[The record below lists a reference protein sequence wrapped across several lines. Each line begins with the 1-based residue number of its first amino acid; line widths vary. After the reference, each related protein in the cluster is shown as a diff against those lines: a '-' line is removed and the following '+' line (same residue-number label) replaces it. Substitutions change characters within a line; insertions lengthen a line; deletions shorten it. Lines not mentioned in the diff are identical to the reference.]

1 MRVDHVAQDFGRHDE
16 DVGVVVDG
24 GVAGE
29 EADGFWAVCCYEVV
43 VFLVAEGFDGGG
55 VEAFG
60 ASGEGEA
67 DGEFADDGFAGA
79 GGGADEDAVVVFD
92 GLAGLVLEFVEG
104 EFEVGGEF
112 V

>member
-1 MRVDHVAQDFGRHDE
+1 MRVDHVAQDFGGHDE

-67 DGEFADDGFAGA
+67 DGDRR
-79 GGGADEDAVVVFD
+79 
-92 GLAGLVLEFVEG
+92 
-104 EFEVGGEF
+104 
-112 V
+112 